1 MTTMNPAADIATV
14 LLPANLDS
22 STSASVERTLIA
34 ALAPRGKV
42 IVDGSPVTYMSAA
55 GVRALATVL
64 HAAEA
69 MEAHVVFCS
78 FKGAA
83 ADCLEVSGFAQLLD
97 VVASAEEARGRL
109 VARTVERFAE
119 RLHVRRGAR

>member
-1 MTTMNPAADIATV
+1 MTTVNPSAEIASV
-14 LLPANLDS
+14 LLPSHFDS
-22 STSASVERTLIA
+22 GTSASVERTLIG
-34 ALAPRGKV
+34 ALRPRGKL
-42 IVDGSPVTYMSAA
+42 IVDGSPVVYMSAA

-78 FKGAA
+78 FRGPA